1 MAGPGGF
8 LRTGALVGV
17 GLALLVAI
25 VWFLG
30 GDRFRHGQVFE
41 SYFPESVAGLDVGAP
56 VKYRGVTVGRVT
68 AIALVSAVYGRD
80 AKDLDR
86 KVYRQVVVR
95 YLVDT
100 AKIGPVPRLS
110 KAIALGLRARIVSQV
125 LTGVGV
131 IELDFVNPH
140 LFPATPQPWTPQ
152 DPVIPSVPSTF
163 AQVQDAA
170 QALLVKLDKVD
181 VDGLSR
187 GLLTLIG
194 ALQSELATGDVHRTL
209 ADADALLRTTRG
221 QVQAAD
227 LPATALALRRTA
239 DSLNAL
245 ARNPALARTLA
256 NSATASAKLV
266 QLATR
271 MTTLVSSLQTA
282 IARASAGAV
291 GLSARIDPILR
302 DLRATAGNLRA
313 ATETLRQYPGS
324 LLAAPPPR

>member
-1 MAGPGGF
+1 MEGQGGF
-8 LRTGALVGV
+8 LRTGTLVVVGV
-17 GLALLVAI
+17 ALLVAI

-41 SYFPESVAGLDVGAP
+41 SYFPESVAGLEVGAP

-86 KVYRQVVVR
+86 SVYRQVVVR

-100 AKIGPVPRLS
+100 AKIGPVPQLS
-110 KAIALGLRARIVSQV
+110 KAIGLGLRARIVSQV

-131 IELDFVNPH
+131 IELDFVKP
-140 LFPATPQPWTPQ
+140 LLYPATPQPWTPL

-163 AQVQDAA
+163 TQVQDAA
-170 QALLVKLDKVD
+170 QALLKKLDKVD
-181 VDGLSR
+181 LDGLSR
-187 GLLTLIG
+187 GLLTLIDM
-194 ALQSELATGDVHRTL
+194 LQSELSSGDVHRTL

-221 QVQAAD
+221 QIRAAD
-227 LPATALALRRTA
+227 LPATAAALRRTA
-239 DSLNAL
+239 NALNAL
-245 ARNPALARTLA
+245 ARNPALARTLT
-256 NSATASAKLV
+256 NGATASAKLV
-266 QLATR
+266 RLATR
-271 MTTLVSSLQTA
+271 MSKLLTALQTA
-282 IARASAGAV
+282 VAGASEGAA
-291 GLSARIDPILR
+291 GLTARVDPILR